1 MLEPGLLRCGG
12 RVLRLGQRTLVMGII
27 NLTPDSFSGD
37 GLGGDLEAAAQQGR
51 AMAAAGADVLDLGG
65 ESTRPGAESISEDVE
80 LSRALPAVE
89 RLAGELQVPISIDT
103 RKARVARVALAAGA
117 AIVNDVSGLEHDP
130 RLAEVAAEA
139 GAPIVLGHWRQRR
152 KEDPADMVEWVAS
165 GLQQSVARARAAGVP
180 RTQLVVDPGLG
191 FAKRP
196 AWSIEVLRRLSELRA
211 AVGLPLLIGASRKGF
226 IGQVLDR
233 QVGERLEGSLAAAV
247 LAVGGGADV
256 VRVHDVPQTVR
267 AVRMADAI
275 VQGWSEDPQT
285 WTPVYL
291 GLGANLSDRAANLAA
306 AIHMLSERPGVRVI
320 RRSSLYETSP
330 VGPDGQPDFLNSVLE
345 AETTLG
351 PLDLLASL
359 KQIERALGRQPGPRW
374 GPRPID
380 LDILLF
386 GERQIS
392 SPDLTVPHPRLWDR
406 LFVLEPLAE
415 LAPDLPAP
423 DGATLATWVADRRD
437 PRAVRPLGW

>member
-1 MLEPGLLRCGG
+1 
-12 RVLRLGQRTLVMGII
+12 
-27 NLTPDSFSGD
+27 
-37 GLGGDLEAAAQQGR
+37 
-51 AMAAAGADVLDLGG
+51 
-65 ESTRPGAESISEDVE
+65 
-80 LSRALPAVE
+80 
-89 RLAGELQVPISIDT
+89 
-103 RKARVARVALAAGA
+103 
-117 AIVNDVSGLEHDP
+117 
-130 RLAEVAAEA
+130 
-139 GAPIVLGHWRQRR
+139 
-152 KEDPADMVEWVAS
+152 
-165 GLQQSVARARAAGVP
+165 
-180 RTQLVVDPGLG
+180 VVDPGLG

-247 LAVGGGADV
+247 LAVRGGADI

-267 AVRMADAI
+267 AVQMADAI

-291 GLGANLSDRAANLAA
+291 GLGANLGDRAANLAA
-306 AIHMLSERPGVRVI
+306 AIHMLAERPGVRVI